1 MTVADIMTNPD
12 LQQVTIDGETRL
24 YAIIGDPIAQVKS
37 PRVLNPR
44 FVAAGMDAVMV
55 PVHVKPDHFD
65 TTVKGLMAIGNLD
78 GIIVTVPYKARI
90 LPLLDHVLPM
100 AAKVGAANA
109 LRREPDGSWSGD
121 MFDGRGLV
129 RGLRSAA
136 ITLERRRIML
146 VGAGGAG
153 SAVAV
158 ALADAGAAAITIFD
172 VDRHK
177 AETLASRI
185 AAAFLACDVRWGP
198 VQLTGQDT
206 LVNATPIGMAPG
218 DGLPAPLDGLTANTL
233 VIDVII
239 KPETTPFLDR
249 ARAIGCRTLN
259 GRVMLEG
266 QAEELA
272 LFFGAGGRS

>member
-65 TTVKGLMAIGNLD
+65 ATVKGLMSIGNLD
-78 GIIVTVPYKARI
+78 GIIVTVPYKTRI

-109 LRREPDGSWSGD
+109 LRRESNGSWSGD

-129 RGLRSAA
+129 RGLRSSA

-146 VGAGGAG
+146 VGAGGVG
-153 SAVAV
+153 SALGIA
-158 ALADAGAAAITIFD
+158 AGALTLSLLQELFSLLAAPTYLSSLITGILLVF
-172 VDRHK
+172 
-177 AETLASRI
+177 ATFI
-185 AAAFLACDVRWGP
+185 AAPDLAARWKSFRSPRPRVLDVGASAVP
-198 VQLTGQDT
+198 Q
-206 LVNATPIGMAPG
+206 
-218 DGLPAPLDGLTANTL
+218 PAR
-233 VIDVII
+233 
-239 KPETTPFLDR
+239 K
-249 ARAIGCRTLN
+249 
-259 GRVMLEG
+259 
-266 QAEELA
+266 
-272 LFFGAGGRS
+272 

>member
-1 MTVADIMTNPD
+1 MTTDPMTRSDPR
-12 LQQVTIDGETRL
+12 QVTIDGETRL

-37 PRVLNPR
+37 PGVLNPR
-44 FVAAGMDAVMV
+44 FVAAGIDAVLV
-55 PVHVKPDHFD
+55 PVHVKPDRFD
-65 TTVKGLMAIGNLD
+65 ATVKGLMAIGNLD

-109 LRREPDGSWSGD
+109 LRRGPDGSWSGD

-129 RGLRSAA
+129 RGLREAA
-136 ITLERRRIML
+136 ITLEQRRIML

-158 ALADAGAAAITIFD
+158 TLADAGATAITIFD

-177 AETLASRI
+177 AEALARRV
-185 AAAFLACDVRWGP
+185 AAAFPACDVRSGP
-198 VQLTGQDT
+198 VQLTGHDT

-218 DGLPAPLDGLTANTL
+218 DGLPVPLDGLTAATL

-239 KPETTPFLDR
+239 KPETTPLLDR
-249 ARAIGCRTLN
+249 ARAIGCRTFN

-272 LFFGAGGRS
+272 RFFGAVGHS